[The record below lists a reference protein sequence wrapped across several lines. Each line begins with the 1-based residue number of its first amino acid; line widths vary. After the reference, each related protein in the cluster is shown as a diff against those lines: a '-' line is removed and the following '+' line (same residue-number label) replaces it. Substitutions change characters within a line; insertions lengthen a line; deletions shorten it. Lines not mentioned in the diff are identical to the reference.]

1 MKTHNYGEVV
11 IVREED
17 QRKESV
23 KSFSDP
29 RKLELLEG
37 RIKKLEVQMAA
48 GIKLWEQLDKSVS
61 PVQLQR
67 IEALEKKL
75 DHLAYVVDR
84 TF

>member
-11 IVREED
+11 IVREEE
-17 QRKESV
+17 QRQQSFD
-23 KSFSDP
+23 SFSDH

-37 RIKKLEVQMAA
+37 KVKKLE
-48 GIKLWEQLDKSVS
+48 KLAH
-61 PVQLQR
+61 PVEIYDDR
-67 IEALEKKL
+67 ILTERIQKIEKKL

>member
-1 MKTHNYGEVV
+1 M
-11 IVREED
+11 REED

-23 KSFSDP
+23 KSFSDH

-37 RIKKLEVQMAA
+37 RIKKLE
-48 GIKLWEQLDKSVS
+48 KLAH
-61 PVQLQR
+61 PVEIYDDR
-67 IEALEKKL
+67 ILTERIQKIEKKL